1 MRGRRRTLG
10 TMTAPVVDGGVAMP
24 ARFIKHMADLIEIE
38 RQRLIHM
45 VMAID
50 SYDRLLEIY
59 EMVLHE
65 LTRECRQQR
74 GAHRR
79 QGES

>member
-1 MRGRRRTLG
+1 M
-10 TMTAPVVDGGVAMP
+10 VVWRCPHGSYN
-24 ARFIKHMADLIEIE
+24 MADLIEFE

-45 VMAID
+45 VLAID

-65 LTRECRQQR
+65 LTKECRQQR
-74 GAHRR
+74 RAHRR
-79 QGES
+79 RHAPTWQGES